1 MSGNRIP
8 ADKSSRFTSWDIP
21 EVQKGL
27 IVQAEKLK
35 QRGPRGELVALD
47 NEEVIYSSITAR
59 QLEEISAAAYED
71 VYQQAYQDG
80 LKKGHDEGYRAGRE
94 AGEQEAR
101 QYAEG
106 LRGAIDNLMR
116 LLNDQDDEVEQALV
130 NLATCIASSIL
141 RRELTIDSSQI
152 LAVVDE
158 AVQSLP
164 VNARNITVHLSEQD
178 LQWLQQR
185 DDIPEQ
191 WKLQVDRTLSPG
203 GCRVTTSQSVVDY
216 TLEDQFQELV
226 NALVEKRF
234 AELAGRAKNP
244 SVRDGE

>member
-8 ADKSSRFTSWDIP
+8 ADKSSRFSAWDIP

-27 IVQAEKLK
+27 IVQAEKLN

-47 NEEVIYSSITAR
+47 SEEVIYSSITAA

-71 VYQQAYQDG
+71 VREQAYQDG
-80 LKKGHDEGYRAGRE
+80 LKQGYEEGYRAGRE
-94 AGEQEAR
+94 TGEQEAR
-101 QYAEG
+101 QHADG
-106 LRGAIDNLMR
+106 LRQTIDSMMR

-141 RRELTIDSSQI
+141 RRELSIDSGQI
-152 LAVVDE
+152 LTVVHE

-178 LQWLQQR
+178 LQWLKQR

-191 WKLQVDRTLSPG
+191 WQLQVDRTLSPG

-226 NALVEKRF
+226 NGLVEKRF
-234 AELAGRAKNP
+234 AELANRANTP
-244 SVRDGE
+244 AAGDEE